1 MLISIIFKHLMLSL
15 SKHELAGRRLTL
27 RHAEGEDFIGG
38 LKNAE

>member
-15 SKHELAGRRLTL
+15 SKHELTGRGLTL
-27 RHAEGEDFIGG
+27 RHAEGVDFIGE